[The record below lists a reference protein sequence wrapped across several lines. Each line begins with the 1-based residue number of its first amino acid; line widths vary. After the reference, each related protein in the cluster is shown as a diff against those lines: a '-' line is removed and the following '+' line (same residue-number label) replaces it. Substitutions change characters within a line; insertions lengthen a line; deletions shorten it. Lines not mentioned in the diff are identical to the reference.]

1 MALGL
6 IAIFFTTSGADSGGV
21 AAAAT
26 SAGQFHVQCLGPVL
40 SQSVDPIMRAASH
53 KHEFYGSR
61 AISLNATYQDLRAG
75 SSACATPT
83 HLGDEPGD
91 TASYWA
97 PTLYVSG
104 VRLPVPK
111 STFYYTGGE
120 KRPPL
125 TTWPARLKIIAGNA
139 KATTPQSKEVVYW
152 GCGSG
157 SSATKVTTPPQ
168 CSSGDTGLT
177 LHVNFP
183 DCWNGRDLD
192 SSDHKSHMAYSKNRA
207 CPASHAVSLPR
218 LIARFQWTDKHPSPV
233 SLSLSSGSTN
243 TFHADWW
250 NSWDQTR
257 LAKLVDKCINAGL
270 DCKL

>member
-6 IAIFFTTSGADSGGV
+6 IAILFTTSGAGSGGF
-21 AAAAT
+21 AAAVT
-26 SAGQFHVQCLGPVL
+26 KAGQFHVQCLGPVL
-40 SQSVDPIMRAASH
+40 SQPVDPITRAASH
-53 KHEFYGSR
+53 RHEFYGSR
-61 AISLNATYQDLRAG
+61 AISLTATYKDLRAG
-75 SSACATPT
+75 SSASATPA
-83 HLGDEPGD
+83 HLGDERGD

-111 STFYYTGGE
+111 STFYYTGAA
-120 KRPPL
+120 KHLPL
-125 TTWPARLKIIAGNA
+125 TTWPTRLKIIAGNA
-139 KATTPQSKEVVYW
+139 KATGPQSKEVVYW

-157 SSATKVTTPPQ
+157 SSASKVATPPQ
-168 CSSGDTGLT
+168 CVSGDTGLT

-183 DCWNGRDLD
+183 DCWNGRDLN
-192 SSDHKSHMAYSKNRA
+192 SPDHQSHMAYSKNQV
-207 CPASHAVSLPR
+207 CPASHPVSLPR
-218 LIARFQWTDKHPSPV
+218 LIARFQWTGSHPSPA

-250 NSWDQTR
+250 NAWDQTR

-270 DCKL
+270 NCT